1 MKISNAGI
9 ELIKNFEGVRLKAYK
24 AVPTEK
30 FYTIG
35 YGHYSPTIK
44 AGDTITQE
52 QAEQYLRDDL
62 HKFENVVNNLKRD
75 WTQHE
80 FDALV
85 SFAYNCGS
93 ANLNKLVKGRNKAQ
107 IAQAFLLYNKSGG
120 KVLKGLVRRRE
131 AERKMFL
138 QNDELE
144 QIAREVIEGKWGNG
158 RTRKDKLTA
167 AGYDYYKVQN
177 LVNTM
182 ITGG

>member
-1 MKISNAGI
+1 MRISQKGI
-9 ELIKNFEGVRLKAYK
+9 DFIKSFEGLRLRAYK
-24 AVPTEK
+24 AAPNEK

-35 YGHYSPTIK
+35 YGHYSAAIK
-44 AGDTITQE
+44 ADTVITAQ
-52 QAEQYLRDDL
+52 QALQYLQDDL
-62 HKFENVVNNLKRD
+62 HKFENVVNNLGRD
-75 WTQHE
+75 WTQSE

-93 ANLNKLVKGRNKAQ
+93 ANVNKLVKDRDKAQ

-158 RTRKDKLTA
+158 RIRKDKLIA
-167 AGYDYYKVQN
+167 AGYDYYKVQS
-177 LVNTM
+177 LVNN
-182 ITGG
+182 ILTGG